1 MTRSTRLAA
10 FSAALL
16 LVAAIPTFGGS
27 PKAPAISGEY
37 VESRT
42 ADVYTG
48 PCFANGEVNLTGR
61 EAVMAWHVAQGSW
74 QNVPLTGL
82 SVVAVVRASATLGD
96 PYSKALPARSVFIVD
111 SRATKPQQAALVN
124 FAQSQAKGL
133 LNDVAAVE
141 VQPIQFVIDAHGH
154 HGVARVQAGNLARI
168 ATRAISA
175 FDDICHNESVF
186 YQPLAANLTHASPA
200 FSLAN
205 EYLGNHLGENWRE
218 SGRRGSFVGKFA
230 L

>member
-1 MTRSTRLAA
+1 MTGSARLAG
-10 FSAALL
+10 FCSA
-16 LVAAIPTFGGS
+16 LVLAAAIPTFGGTS
-27 PKAPAISGEY
+27 KAPAISGEY

-82 SVVAVVRASATLGD
+82 SVVAVVQASATLGD
-96 PYSKALPARSVFIVD
+96 PYSKPLPARAVFIVD
-111 SRATKPQQAALVN
+111 SRATKEQQTALVN

-141 VQPIQFVIDAHGH
+141 VQPIQFAIDVHGQ
-154 HGVARVQAGNLARI
+154 HGAARVEAGNMARI
-168 ATRAISA
+168 ATRAIST

-186 YQPLAANLTHASPA
+186 YQPLAANLTHAMPA
-200 FSLAN
+200 FSSET
-205 EYLGNHLGENWRE
+205 EYLGNHLGANWRE
-218 SGRRGSFVGKFA
+218 SGRRGSFVGRFA